1 MNGGFRVG
9 VTRDVRREDGSR
21 WYDFDLLEEAG
32 IGWEFLPE
40 HPPELPPEVVAPF
53 DAVVVF
59 SPRVTAATVDG
70 QKRLS
75 LIARLGVGYDSVDV
89 EACSANGILLT
100 ISPDGVRRPM
110 ACSGMALIL
119 ALAHRLLQ
127 KDRHVRAGGWERFQN
142 VGVGLR
148 GRTLGIVGLGNVGR
162 ELSLLAWPFGLRVVA
177 ADPYASP
184 AEGVEL
190 IGLDELLRDAD
201 FVCLTCPLSAETHHL
216 INAERLAL
224 MKETAFLIN
233 VARGPIVDQAAL
245 TRVLQERRIAGAA
258 LDVFEQEP
266 IDPDDPLLA
275 LDNVIL
281 TPHAVC
287 LTDESFVLTGRNACE
302 NVLAVAQGRVPRDVV
317 NRDALDH
324 PRVMA
329 RLS

>member
-1 MNGGFRVG
+1 VSDGFRVG

-40 HPPELPPEVVAPF
+40 HSRELPPEVVAPY
-53 DAVVVF
+53 DAVMVF
-59 SPRVTAATVDG
+59 SPRVTAATVEG

-89 EACSANGILLT
+89 DACTANGVLLT
-100 ISPDGVRRPM
+100 ISPDGIRRPM
-110 ACSGMALIL
+110 ACSGIALIL
-119 ALAHRLLQ
+119 ALAHRLFQ
-127 KDRHVRAGGWERFQN
+127 KDRHVRAAGWERFQN

-148 GRTLGIVGLGNVGR
+148 NRTLGIVGLGTVGR
-162 ELSLLAWPFGLRVVA
+162 ELSVLARPFELRIVA
-177 ADPYASP
+177 ADPYATP
-184 AEGVEL
+184 VEGVEL
-190 IGLDELLRDAD
+190 IGLDELLREAD
-201 FVCLTCPLSAETHHL
+201 FVCLTCPLTAETRHL

-224 MKETAFLIN
+224 MKPTAFLIN
-233 VARGPIVDQAAL
+233 IARGPIVDQAAL

-258 LDVFEQEP
+258 LDVFEREP
-266 IDPDDPLLA
+266 IEPDDPLLA

-287 LTDESFVLTGRNACE
+287 LTDELFALTGRNACE

-317 NRDALDH
+317 NREALEH
-324 PRVMA
+324 PRLKT